1 MRTDL
6 MPDTLWEAA
15 ERLLPPHPP
24 SPKGGRPRVSDR
36 ACLTALTY
44 LLREGCTYR
53 GLPCKEL
60 GCGSGVTVWRRLQE
74 WTRAGVWPALHE
86 TLLQHLGRAGE
97 VDPSLVVA
105 DSSSCRAVK
114 GGEHTGPNPTD
125 RSKQGCKRHVLTD
138 RNGIPLV
145 VRTGP
150 ANQNDEQRLEEL
162 LRRMPVVPT
171 KAGKP
176 RRVLAVMADAAYGV
190 AWVVALVLA
199 MGYRALLKPRG
210 KAGQVH
216 GSGLGKKRYV
226 VERTM
231 AWLDNDRRLR
241 ICYERTWHSW
251 QGLHELSACVFCAK
265 RLDCVCKGSL
275 K

>member
-1 MRTDL
+1 
-6 MPDTLWEAA
+6 MPSHQVE
-15 ERLLPPHPP
+15 
-24 SPKGGRPRVSDR
+24 
-36 ACLTALTY
+36 
-44 LLREGCTYR
+44 
-53 GLPCKEL
+53 
-60 GCGSGVTVWRRLQE
+60 
-74 WTRAGVWPALHE
+74 
-86 TLLQHLGRAGE
+86 
-97 VDPSLVVA
+97 
-105 DSSSCRAVK
+105 
-114 GGEHTGPNPTD
+114 
-125 RSKQGCKRHVLTD
+125 
-138 RNGIPLV
+138 
-145 VRTGP
+145 
-150 ANQNDEQRLEEL
+150 RLEEL